1 MSSLAQDV
9 RYGFR
14 MLAKTPAF
22 TAVAVLTLALG
33 IGANASIFSLIDALL
48 IQKLPVADPAGLY
61 LMGEARN
68 WGFTSGMPESYQL
81 FSYPLYK
88 FLRAQDSAFS
98 AMLAVQSTQTDLSV
112 LAPGAASAQVAH
124 GKVVSGNYFDVLGV
138 KPFAGRLFSD
148 RDDTPEA
155 SQPLVVLSHRFW
167 KLHVGADPAIVGK
180 SIRVNAA
187 PYIVI
192 GVAPPE
198 FFGEIVESDPADMWF
213 PIAMQP
219 QLMQTRSL
227 LASEDVNWLQII
239 GRLRPGTSREQAQ
252 SQTTGLLRGYLPS
265 ALGNIHVPGLD
276 KMIQRARVDV
286 TPCAE
291 GISHL
296 RARYSTPLHLLM
308 GMVGLI
314 LLLACI
320 NIANLLLARAAV
332 RNREMS
338 LRVAL
343 GASRARMIRQLLT
356 ESLLLALAGGSVGL
370 LLARWMSS
378 ALVSLAFG
386 SDRYFPAT
394 AILSPAVFGFSAAVC
409 IATGILF
416 GLVPAFRAS
425 RANLNDVLRSN
436 MLGASAAPGSM
447 FALGNIL
454 VSSQIAL
461 SLVLMVSA
469 GLLLRSLSRLEK
481 QDFGFEHEHV
491 LIASLNPH
499 LAGYKPEQLPAVY
512 DQTLA
517 RVKALPGVQDASLSL
532 YSPLDGNQ
540 WSSNFLADP
549 LSSGASPRQD
559 NSWWLRV
566 TPDYFQTLGIQ
577 LKEGRVLTDADGPG
591 AEKVVVVNE
600 AFAHKFF
607 NGEIPIGRRIGW
619 VGTPSQMQVVGMIR
633 DAKAEDAHIESQP
646 MVFFPMFQRS
656 GNLSQFETA
665 RVQSESMYASALEIR
680 VSGDP
685 LSIANALQ
693 VELGRAVPELP
704 VIRIRS
710 FDQQIAR
717 SLTQER
723 LITNLA
729 AGFGALALMI
739 ASIGVY
745 GLMAYSVGRRTRE
758 IGVRM
763 AIGAARSGIL
773 QMILR
778 EGATLAAIGI
788 AIGLAG
794 SFGAAK
800 LVASQLY
807 GTTPND
813 AETFVVA
820 GAVLAIVAMAA
831 CMVPALRATKV
842 DPMIAL
848 RDE

>member
-9 RYGFR
+9 RYGIR

-48 IQKLPVADPAGLY
+48 VENLPVADPSSLL
-61 LMGEARN
+61 LMGEGRN

-88 FLRAQDSAFS
+88 YFRAQDSTFS
-98 AMLAVQSTQTDLSV
+98 ATLAVQSTQTDLSV
-112 LAPGAASAQVAH
+112 FAPGAASAQVSH

-155 SQPLVVLSHRFW
+155 AQPLVVLSHRFW
-167 KLHVGADPAIVGK
+167 ELHLGADPAIVGK
-180 SIRVNAA
+180 SIRVNAI
-187 PYIVI
+187 PYTVI
-192 GVAPPE
+192 GIAPPE

-219 QLMQTRSL
+219 QLMQSRSL
-227 LASEDVNWLQII
+227 LASDDVNWLQII
-239 GRLRPGTSREQAQ
+239 GRLHPGMSVAQAQ
-252 SQTTGLLRGYLPS
+252 SQTTALLRGYLPS
-265 ALGNIHVPGLD
+265 ALGSLNVPRLA
-276 KMIQRARVDV
+276 KMIQRARVDL
-286 TPCAE
+286 TPCAG

-296 RARYSTPLHLLM
+296 RTRYSAPLHLLM

-356 ESLLLALAGGSVGL
+356 ESLLLAVAGGSLGL

-386 SDRYFPAT
+386 NDRYFPVN
-394 AILSPAVFGFSAAVC
+394 AILSPRVLGFSAAVC

-425 RANLNDVLRSN
+425 RANLNGVLRGN
-436 MLGASAAPGSM
+436 MLGSGVARRSM
-447 FALGNIL
+447 FSLGNVL
-454 VSSQIAL
+454 VASQIAL
-461 SLVLMVSA
+461 SLILMVSA
-469 GLLLRSLSRLEK
+469 GLLLRSLSRLET
-481 QDFGFEHEHV
+481 QDFGFQHEHV

-499 LAGYKPEQLPAVY
+499 LAGFKPEQLPAVY
-512 DQTLA
+512 DQIIS
-517 RVKALPGVQDASLSL
+517 RIKSLPGVQDASLSL

-540 WSSNFLADP
+540 WSSNFVADP
-549 LSSGASPRQD
+549 LSPGASPRQD
-559 NSWWLRV
+559 NAWWLRV
-566 TPDYFQTLGIQ
+566 TPDYFQTLGVQ
-577 LKEGRVLTDADGPG
+577 LKEGRTLTDADGPG
-591 AEKVVVVNE
+591 SEKVVVVNE
-600 AFAHKFF
+600 AFARKFF
-607 NGEIPIGRRIGW
+607 NGGSPLGRRVGW
-619 VGTPSQMQVVGMIR
+619 VGTPSQMQIVGMIR

-656 GNLSQFETA
+656 GNLSLFETA
-665 RVQSESMYASALEIR
+665 RVQSESMYATALEVR
-680 VSGDP
+680 VVGDP

-693 VELGRAVPELP
+693 LELSHAVPDLP

-729 AGFGALALMI
+729 AGFGALALVI

-763 AIGAARSGIL
+763 AIGAARRGIL
-773 QMILR
+773 RMILR

-788 AIGLAG
+788 AIGVAG

-807 GTTPND
+807 GTSPND
-813 AETFVVA
+813 AATFVVA

-831 CMVPALRATKV
+831 CFIPALRATRV
-842 DPMIAL
+842 DPLIAL